1 MRSARAPIL
10 SIRSSTTAIAVASNA
25 GATSIPGTRWRT
37 AATSTACRAR
47 SRAREAKGVT
57 LVASTS
63 LYSVVCQV
71 LKVSKCDLSRGLALF
86 STGTT
91 RPDTPPSPDPARRL
105 DVLCHRLRLAV
116 DKHQAESRDIDTHTE
131 HAGREDDIQRAVGAC
146 GRRQEIQH
154 LPDLLLRPAGRELL
168 DRSGIAR
175 NLASCPSQK
184 AKGVINV
191 VLHQYQRAAQFA
203 QRVEIRHQRP
213 VRVPVVRREPGRRR
227 LQQRSGNGL

>member
-91 RPDTPPSPDPARRL
+91 RPDTPPRPTRLVAWMYSAIVFGWPLTSIRPSRGISTPTLSMLVARTTSSEPSVPAGVARRSSICL
-105 DVLCHRLRLAV
+105 TSCWDLRDVSSSTAAGSRGTSPLA
-116 DKHQAESRDIDTHTE
+116 
-131 HAGREDDIQRAVGAC
+131 RA
-146 GRRQEIQH
+146 
-154 LPDLLLRPAGRELL
+154 
-168 DRSGIAR
+168 
-175 NLASCPSQK
+175 
-184 AKGVINV
+184 
-191 VLHQYQRAAQFA
+191 
-203 QRVEIRHQRP
+203 
-213 VRVPVVRREPGRRR
+213 RRR
-227 LQQRSGNGL
+227 RVSLTSSCISTSAPPSSRSELKYATNVQ